1 MGGVRPPYAVRV
13 SAVLPRPGVGPSP
26 VRLGLVV
33 PGDCHVDDEFWRLSA
48 DGVLPLIARTT
59 GADQASMQFNG
70 VAHTRAL
77 AESSDLEMAAD
88 RLRAVHP
95 HAAAYIDT
103 SISFVRGP
111 GGDLDIA
118 RRIQGFLECPTV
130 VTSTAVVLACR
141 ALGAGRIG
149 VLTVY
154 ADDINATLRTF
165 FDAQGAAVA
174 RMEEFAA
181 ANMVAGASSQDLAAI
196 DPLLLVDAGAALD
209 APDVEAV
216 FIPCTAVRTLEAI
229 EPLEQRIG
237 KPVIT
242 AIQAT
247 MWAVQRLAGVAADV
261 AGGGRL
267 FEVALAATGEGV
279 TR

>member
-1 MGGVRPPYAVRV
+1 MTASQAYR
-13 SAVLPRPGVGPSP
+13 SP

-33 PGDCHVDDEFWRLSA
+33 PGDCHVDDELWRLCA
-48 DGVLPLIARTT
+48 QGVLPFVTRTM
-59 GADQASMQFNG
+59 GADGEQMRLNG
-70 VAHTRAL
+70 VAHTRGL
-77 AESSDLEMAAD
+77 AESSDLELAAD
-88 RLRAVHP
+88 RLKAVTP
-95 HAAAYIDT
+95 QAAAYVDT

-118 RRIQGFLECPTV
+118 ERIARFLRCPTV
-130 VTSTAVVLACR
+130 VTSTAVVRACR
-141 ALGAGRIG
+141 ALGVKRIG
-149 VLTVY
+149 VVTVY
-154 ADDINATLRTF
+154 ADDVNATLRAF
-165 FDAQGAAVA
+165 FEPQGVAVT
-174 RMEEFAA
+174 RMETFTAA
-181 ANMVAGASSQDLAAI
+181 SMVDGASSLDLAAI

-209 APDVEAV
+209 GPDVDAI

-247 MWAVQRLAGVAADV
+247 MWAVQRLAGVTADV

-267 FEVALAATGEGV
+267 FEAG
-279 TR
+279 

>member
-1 MGGVRPPYAVRV
+1 MTASQAYR
-13 SAVLPRPGVGPSP
+13 SP

-33 PGDCHVDDEFWRLSA
+33 PGDCHVDDELWRLCA
-48 DGVLPLIARTT
+48 PGVLPFVTRTM
-59 GADQASMQFNG
+59 GADGEQMRLNG

-77 AESSDLEMAAD
+77 AESSDLELAAD
-88 RLRAVHP
+88 RLKAVTP
-95 HAAAYIDT
+95 QAAAYVDT

-118 RRIQGFLECPTV
+118 ERIARFLRCPTV
-130 VTSTAVVLACR
+130 VTSTAVLRACL
-141 ALGAGRIG
+141 ALGVRRIG
-149 VLTVY
+149 VVTVY
-154 ADDINATLRTF
+154 ADDVNATLRAF
-165 FDAQGAAVA
+165 FEPQGVAVT
-174 RMEEFAA
+174 RMETFAA
-181 ANMVAGASSQDLAAI
+181 ASMVDGASSLDLAAI

-209 APDVEAV
+209 GPDVDAV

-247 MWAVQRLAGVAADV
+247 MWAVQRLAGVTAV
-261 AGGGRL
+261 VPGGGRL
-267 FEVALAATGEGV
+267 FEAG
-279 TR
+279 